1 MTRLSNVLFVSAC
14 MALPMNAH
22 ALDVSVGG
30 ISASVG
36 GNGSG
41 GLSAGASIGG
51 SGGVNA
57 GASVGGRSGGGLGA
71 DVNASVGGS
80 KGINANTSA
89 TLGGGS
95 LTNVDVDA
103 SVGGSRGLNVN
114 ANVNVGGTKG
124 VGVDVGVGTGPGATN
139 PGSNPSFPSKGVIR
153 AYNEMSR
160 TEQLRLAKRCV
171 DIMNGGYE
179 ADLVKLCRMIRTASR

>member
-1 MTRLSNVLFVSAC
+1 MTRLTNVLFLSAC
-14 MALPMNAH
+14 LALPVNAY

-30 ISASVG
+30 ISASIG

-41 GLSAGASIGG
+41 GLSAGASVGG

-57 GASVGGRSGGGLGA
+57 GASVGGRSGGGVGA

-80 KGINANTSA
+80 RGINANTSA
-89 TLGGGS
+89 TVGGGR
-95 LTNVDVDA
+95 LANVDVDA
-103 SVGGSRGLNVN
+103 SVGGSRGLNAK
-114 ANVNVGGTKG
+114 ANVNVGGTRG
-124 VGVDVGVGTGPGATN
+124 IGVDVGVGTGPGAAN
-139 PGSNPSFPSKGVIR
+139 PGANPSFPSKGVIR

-160 TEQLRLAKRCV
+160 SEQLRLAKRCV
-171 DIMNGGYE
+171 DIMSGGYE